1 MSIGIAPTFE
11 AFFDRLSTNGILE
24 RAIRLMTPRLALF
37 DCDGTLVDS
46 QANICL
52 AMEHAFGEA
61 GRVPPPRNA
70 TRRIVG
76 LSLVEAMRQLLP
88 DEQDALHREMAE
100 RYKAAFFTLRGNGLV
115 DEPLYDGIA
124 GLLSELD
131 ESGWLLGVATGKSDR
146 GLDNCLNHHAIKG
159 LFVTLQTADRHP
171 SKPHPSMV
179 YQALA
184 ESGAEASDAIV
195 IGDTVYDIHMGRA
208 AGCRTIGVGWGYHP
222 LTELREAGADFVVET
237 VSELKETLASL

>member
-1 MSIGIAPTFE
+1 MTQP
-11 AFFDRLSTNGILE
+11 L
-24 RAIRLMTPRLALF
+24 AIF

-52 AMEHAFGEA
+52 AMEYAFAEA
-61 GRVPPPRNA
+61 DMAPPPRPA

-88 DEQDALHREMAE
+88 DADDALHRDMAE

-115 DEPLYDGIA
+115 DEPLYDGVA
-124 GLLSELD
+124 AMLSELD
-131 ESGWLLGVATGKSDR
+131 ENGWQLGVATGKSDR
-146 GLDNCLNHHAIKG
+146 GLDHCLDHHGIKG

-171 SKPHPSMV
+171 SKPHPSMI
-179 YQALA
+179 YQALSD
-184 ESGAEASDAIV
+184 SGVEAAQAFM

-222 LTELREAGADFVVET
+222 IAELREAGADFVVET
-237 VSELKETLASL
+237 MAELKTALEDGYGR

>member
-1 MSIGIAPTFE
+1 M
-11 AFFDRLSTNGILE
+11 N
-24 RAIRLMTPRLALF
+24 RLAIF

-52 AMEHAFGEA
+52 AMEHAFDEA
-61 GRVPPPRNA
+61 GMIPPSRHA

-76 LSLVEAMRQLLP
+76 LSLVEAMRVLLP
-88 DEQDALHREMAE
+88 EGEDALHRDMAE
-100 RYKAAFFTLRGNGLV
+100 RYKASYLVLRNNGLEH
-115 DEPLYDGIA
+115 EPLYDGIA
-124 GLLSELD
+124 ALLSAMD

-146 GLDNCLNHHAIKG
+146 GLERCLDHHGIRG

-184 ESGAEASDAIV
+184 DTGAEAAEAVV

-208 AGCRTIGVGWGYHP
+208 AGTRTIGVNWGYHP
-222 LTELREAGADFVVET
+222 VDELRGAGADAIAE
-237 VSELKETLASL
+237 SIDELEALLGVMA